1 MIGIQIGTYTDRSGS
16 TDTTSQIIMAAES
29 INRRAGWFFQN
40 ISDTVMYINFTSAAS
55 AAGTSIQLGAGQ
67 SISSGNFC
75 TQERISLYC
84 AVSGKKFVAKEFHQ
98 S

>member
-1 MIGIQIGTYTDRSGS
+1 MIGIQVGTYADRSGT
-16 TDTTSQIIMAAES
+16 TDATSQIIMTAENYK
-29 INRRAGWFFQN
+29 IRAGWFFQN

-55 AAGTSIQLGAGQ
+55 AAGQ
-67 SISSGNFC
+67 SIRSGSFC

-84 AVSGKKFVAKEFHQ
+84 AVIGKKFVAKEFHQ

>member
-1 MIGIQIGTYTDRSGS
+1 MIGIQVGTYTDRSGT
-16 TDTTSQIIMAAES
+16 TDATSQIIMTAENYK
-29 INRRAGWFFQN
+29 IRAGWFFQN

>member
-1 MIGIQIGTYTDRSGS
+1 MIGIQVGTYTDRSGT
-16 TDTTSQIIMAAES
+16 TDTTSQIIMTAENYK
-29 INRRAGWFFQN
+29 IRAGWFFQN

-55 AAGTSIQLGAGQ
+55 AAGTSIQLPAGQ
-67 SISSGNFC
+67 SISSGSFC

-84 AVSGKKFVAKEFHQ
+84 AVIGKKFVAKEFHQ

>member
-1 MIGIQIGTYTDRSGS
+1 MIGIQVGTYTDRSGTS
-16 TDTTSQIIMAAES
+16 DTSSQTLMFAETA
-29 INRRAGWFFQN
+29 NRRAGWFIQN

-75 TQERISLYC
+75 TQEKVTIFC
-84 AVSGKKFVAKEFHQ
+84 AVSGKKYVAKEFHQ

>member
-1 MIGIQIGTYTDRSGS
+1 MIGIQVGTYTDRSGS
-16 TDTTSQIIMAAES
+16 SDTTSQTLMFAETA
-29 INRRAGWFFQN
+29 NRRAGWFIQN

-75 TQERISLYC
+75 TQEKVTIFC
-84 AVSGKKFVAKEFHQ
+84 AVSGKKYVCKEFHQ